1 MRKNPNPNYFRQ
13 GGNNK
18 KNTNLHS
25 SLNNNANNFPP
36 INISNN
42 GAKYKLKN
50 CEKEN
55 AKLMK
60 IKAMKEKEIEER
72 RKENELED
80 DIRDNL
86 KCYICLGKVSSPK
99 MCNFCKRIAC
109 SACIDRW
116 LQDHTFCGIC
126 KHQVTAG
133 DMISIPFLDGMST
146 FFINKIDN
154 QEKKHLDKYKTTVKS
169 KGPKL
174 IPGQGLMKN
183 NSKNLAHINLM
194 NSPNINININ
204 SIDNNLVY
212 NEETSEINDTEENE
226 IDENI
231 CSEHGDHI
239 GYYCIQCD
247 KYYCGKCLVFFGEE
261 TKKHQNH
268 FIVQASKINDLG
280 VTEAIKEYKK
290 LGETKNKLSELIGR
304 INLLKKEKEIKKYEI
319 INIIDLIRKYNKIKM
334 EEEKVKYQNI
344 NSCLRSAKQNLE
356 NMNMTL
362 PNELNFVLSQN
373 DINKAQEI
381 FNKLNMMN
389 KNTNLISSQ
398 ILPQINEQSYQS
410 QNYLIETFKTD
421 YITKKLNIS
430 SELNDNCE
438 IINIPI
444 NLIPFH
450 TSNLGINY
458 SNGNFKIY
466 LVVNTRDN
474 INSPKYPLFSAYII
488 FKGLGYSLE
497 FLTMNNEYLEKKL
510 RNENI
515 GNAREQI
522 NKVELDK
529 DKFLFLCDNNYKMT
543 FKICLVKL
551 SYK

>member
-1 MRKNPNPNYFRQ
+1 MRKNPNSNYFRQ

-25 SLNNNANNFPP
+25 SLNNNVNNFPP
-36 INISNN
+36 INSSNN
-42 GAKYKLKN
+42 GVKYKLKN
-50 CEKEN
+50 YKKEN
-55 AKLMK
+55 DKL
-60 IKAMKEKEIEER
+60 KAMKEKEIEEI

-204 SIDNNLVY
+204 SIDNNLAY

-226 IDENI
+226 VDENI

-268 FIVQASKINDLG
+268 FIVQANKINDLG

-304 INLLKKEKEIKKYEI
+304 INMLKKEKEIKKYEI

-362 PNELNFVLSQN
+362 PNELNFVLNQN

-450 TSNLGINY
+450 TSNLCINY

-474 INSPKYPLFSAYII
+474 INSHKYPLFSAYII

-529 DKFLFLCDNNYKMT
+529 DKFLFLCDNNYKIT

>member
-1 MRKNPNPNYFRQ
+1 M
-13 GGNNK
+13 
-18 KNTNLHS
+18 
-25 SLNNNANNFPP
+25 
-36 INISNN
+36 
-42 GAKYKLKN
+42 
-50 CEKEN
+50 
-55 AKLMK
+55 
-60 IKAMKEKEIEER
+60 
-72 RKENELED
+72 
-80 DIRDNL
+80 
-86 KCYICLGKVSSPK
+86 
-99 MCNFCKRIAC
+99 
-109 SACIDRW
+109 CIDRW

-154 QEKKHLDKYKTTVKS
+154 QEKKHLDKYKTTVLS

-450 TSNLGINY
+450 TSNLCINY

-497 FLTMNNEYLEKKL
+497 FLTMNNEYLEKKF

-529 DKFLFLCDNNYKMT
+529 DKFLFLCDNNYKIT

>member
-1 MRKNPNPNYFRQ
+1 M
-13 GGNNK
+13 
-18 KNTNLHS
+18 
-25 SLNNNANNFPP
+25 
-36 INISNN
+36 
-42 GAKYKLKN
+42 
-50 CEKEN
+50 
-55 AKLMK
+55 
-60 IKAMKEKEIEER
+60 
-72 RKENELED
+72 
-80 DIRDNL
+80 
-86 KCYICLGKVSSPK
+86 
-99 MCNFCKRIAC
+99 
-109 SACIDRW
+109 
-116 LQDHTFCGIC
+116 
-126 KHQVTAG
+126 
-133 DMISIPFLDGMST
+133 
-146 FFINKIDN
+146 
-154 QEKKHLDKYKTTVKS
+154 
-169 KGPKL
+169 
-174 IPGQGLMKN
+174 
-183 NSKNLAHINLM
+183 
-194 NSPNINININ
+194 
-204 SIDNNLVY
+204 
-212 NEETSEINDTEENE
+212 
-226 IDENI
+226 
-231 CSEHGDHI
+231 
-239 GYYCIQCD
+239 
-247 KYYCGKCLVFFGEE
+247 
-261 TKKHQNH
+261 
-268 FIVQASKINDLG
+268 
-280 VTEAIKEYKK
+280 
-290 LGETKNKLSELIGR
+290 
-304 INLLKKEKEIKKYEI
+304 LKKEKEIKKYEI

-450 TSNLGINY
+450 TSNLCINY

-529 DKFLFLCDNNYKMT
+529 DKFLFLCDNNYKIT